1 LTSLTEQ
8 QGAPPFDV
16 IVVDNDAQHS
26 GEGVAIR
33 YCDRLNLRYVVE
45 PVRGLSRVRNRAV
58 AESRGTF
65 LAFID
70 DDEWAA
76 PQWLARLAAKAEEY
90 FADVVAGPVT
100 FVFDNK
106 VPEHIR
112 SCSLFNRP
120 AFVDGA
126 PLPWYR
132 TYTSNAYVRRSALP
146 DPVRPFASVFDLTG
160 GEDVDLFARMIDHGA
175 LVVGAA
181 DAEVFEQRPAD
192 RANLRWVLRRAV
204 KNGTLMAG
212 REWSA
217 FDTLWRISLGLRAG
231 LHGVGLGIAGLVTW
245 RKDPGKAIAHLI
257 AMADNFGRLA
267 ATFRVRIYEY
277 RHHS

>member
-1 LTSLTEQ
+1 MSVCIATYRRPEGLGRLLTSLTEQ

-33 YCDRLNLRYVVE
+33 YCERLNLTYVVE
-45 PVRGLSRVRNRAV
+45 PIRGLSRVRNRAV

-112 SCSLFNRP
+112 SCSLFNP
-120 AFVDGA
+120 H
-126 PLPWYR
+126 
-132 TYTSNAYVRRSALP
+132 SP
-146 DPVRPFASVFDLTG
+146 DDTV
-160 GEDVDLFARMIDHGA
+160 ICCNW
-175 LVVGAA
+175 AA
-181 DAEVFEQRPAD
+181 IQ
-192 RANLRWVLRRAV
+192 
-204 KNGTLMAG
+204 
-212 REWSA
+212 
-217 FDTLWRISLGLRAG
+217 I
-231 LHGVGLGIAGLVTW
+231 
-245 RKDPGKAIAHLI
+245 
-257 AMADNFGRLA
+257 
-267 ATFRVRIYEY
+267 
-277 RHHS
+277 